1 MNQNLKIKKRDGKV
15 ENFDSKKIEKAV
27 QKAFLATDKELT
39 DYAVKK
45 SKAISAFIMNKEIM
59 DKSIL
64 SVEEI
69 QDMVEYGLMS
79 TKRKDVAR
87 NYILYRQERTAE
99 RMKNNETMK
108 VIREKLAAK
117 NVKNQNANVDEHS
130 FGGRMGEANEALLKQ
145 LALDEYLTPRAK
157 HNHLANRIYTH
168 DLAHYPLGDHNC
180 FDGDTCFITDK
191 GIRRFNSFSNGDKV
205 KVLDKNGR
213 WREATVKNYGNKH
226 MQLVYFKRKAGDKSI
241 YKTVKCTPD
250 HRWLLSDN
258 SVTTDLKVGDK
269 LYPLTDIT
277 GFTFNE
283 NCRELYCLGYV
294 LSQNKSDTYIGKV
307 VLKDRS
313 HKEPFEQEGYL
324 KSINLKGELEYRKS
338 FGININKFLEDKL
351 WQYNN
356 LESKIAFIN
365 GFVKGSITKQ
375 DENFIYITL
384 YSSKA
389 VQTMID
395 LGPVAGFHTS
405 FVEYDN
411 DSKEYHMMLTIG
423 FSYVDTW
430 EVINIDQE
438 EISRRDSAWCVEEP
452 ETHTFTLADGMV
464 TGNCLSI
471 PFDDILAKGFKVRSR
486 DIRPAR
492 SASTALQL
500 VAVIF
505 QLQSLNQFG
514 GASATHLDYTLVPY
528 VRRSFYK
535 HYMTEYIKSLDEFY
549 EIQLNKTKYD
559 DLDDWVDEQIDKY
572 LKENNL
578 TFEDFRFDNKENLNL
593 KFYQVAL
600 YETIKEVYQSVEALY
615 HNLNTLQSR
624 SGNQLPFTSINYGTC
639 TLPEGRLIIKAL
651 LDNSIKG
658 IGKLHKTS
666 IFPCGIFKL
675 KKGVNRE
682 PGDPNYDLFQLAL
695 KSTAVRLYPN
705 YANVDW
711 SGNEGYDPNDPKT
724 EFSTMG
730 KCKLAHLKSF
740 EPCA

>member
-1 MNQNLKIKKRDGKV
+1 M
-15 ENFDSKKIEKAV
+15 
-27 QKAFLATDKELT
+27 
-39 DYAVKK
+39 
-45 SKAISAFIMNKEIM
+45 
-59 DKSIL
+59 
-64 SVEEI
+64 
-69 QDMVEYGLMS
+69 
-79 TKRKDVAR
+79 
-87 NYILYRQERTAE
+87 
-99 RMKNNETMK
+99 
-108 VIREKLAAK
+108 
-117 NVKNQNANVDEHS
+117 
-130 FGGRMGEANEALLKQ
+130 
-145 LALDEYLTPRAK
+145 
-157 HNHLANRIYTH
+157 
-168 DLAHYPLGDHNC
+168 
-180 FDGDTCFITDK
+180 
-191 GIRRFNSFSNGDKV
+191 
-205 KVLDKNGR
+205 
-213 WREATVKNYGNKH
+213 
-226 MQLVYFKRKAGDKSI
+226 
-241 YKTVKCTPD
+241 
-250 HRWLLSDN
+250 
-258 SVTTDLKVGDK
+258 
-269 LYPLTDIT
+269 
-277 GFTFNE
+277 
-283 NCRELYCLGYV
+283 
-294 LSQNKSDTYIGKV
+294 
-307 VLKDRS
+307 
-313 HKEPFEQEGYL
+313 
-324 KSINLKGELEYRKS
+324 
-338 FGININKFLEDKL
+338 
-351 WQYNN
+351 
-356 LESKIAFIN
+356 
-365 GFVKGSITKQ
+365 TKQ

-384 YSSKA
+384 YNSKA

-411 DSKEYHMMLTIG
+411 ENKEYHMMLTIG

-430 EVINIDQE
+430 EVIHIDQE
-438 EISRRDSAWCVEEP
+438 ETSRRDSAWCVEEP

-486 DIRPAR
+486 DIRPAK
-492 SASTALQL
+492 SINTGLQL
-500 VAVIF
+500 IAVIF

-528 VRRSFYK
+528 VRHSFYK

-549 EIQLNKTKYD
+549 EIKFSDTNYA
-559 DLDDWVDEQIDKY
+559 DLDAWVDKQIDKY

-578 TFEDFRFDNKENLNL
+578 TFEDFRFDNKENLNP

-600 YETIKEVYQSVEALY
+600 FETIKETYQAVEALY

-639 TLPEGRLIIKAL
+639 TIPEGRLVIKAL

-675 KKGVNRE
+675 KKGVNRK
-682 PGDPNYDLFQLAL
+682 PGDPNYDLFRLAL